1 MTIREFYEYF
11 KETGTENYEF
21 TIVTDNG
28 IGDLDFRDFTINDLT
43 KEIRLDY
50 DENSYNED

>member
-11 KETGTENYEF
+11 REKGKENYDF

-28 IGDLDFRDFTINDLT
+28 IGDFYFSDFTINDSI

-50 DENSYNED
+50 DEE